1 MKEHIMDNEL
11 VLIIGVIVIGFAAV
25 IYFLNQKLS
34 AKATDQQTKDIVNQ
48 VYGEVADKVI
58 NQAKSI
64 LEGDKE
70 AIYKDTENKRRAI
83 EKLVNDL
90 KKEIDERQLEIRK
103 FESDRNKSY
112 GEITKSIDEHRKI
125 TDKLQTST
133 EELSKVLSNNQ
144 TRGEWGERIIE
155 DILLS
160 AGLIE
165 GTHYDKQKK
174 LGDTTIIP
182 DITLLLPQ
190 GRKVAIDVKFPY
202 SEIQKLS
209 QTDSKLQRQSHL
221 NQFERDVKT
230 KVNKVKEYINIDA
243 GTLDYAIMF
252 VPNEM
257 LFSFINQQFPSI
269 VDDAMSKKIIIVSPF
284 TFLIVARTVMESYR
298 NFMIENNL
306 RKIITFIGQFIE
318 EWQRFTGEFDKFDSK
333 IAQLRETFDHI
344 HTTRY
349 KQMQRS
355 INRIEEYRQGS
366 QFSASSVPE
375 TLLPE
380 KPHDQPHH

>member
-1 MKEHIMDNEL
+1 M
-11 VLIIGVIVIGFAAV
+11 
-25 IYFLNQKLS
+25 
-34 AKATDQQTKDIVNQ
+34 
-48 VYGEVADKVI
+48 
-58 NQAKSI
+58 
-64 LEGDKE
+64 
-70 AIYKDTENKRRAI
+70 
-83 EKLVNDL
+83 NDL

>member
-1 MKEHIMDNEL
+1 MDNEL
-11 VLIIGVIVIGFAAV
+11 VLIIGVIVTGFAAV

-34 AKATDQQTKDIVNQ
+34 HKATDQQTKDIVNQ

-70 AIYKDTENKRRAI
+70 AIYKDTENKRQAI

-155 DILLS
+155 DILQS

-209 QTDSKLQRQSHL
+209 QTDSKAQRQSHL
-221 NQFERDVKT
+221 NQFERDVKM

-284 TFLIVARTVMESYR
+284 TFLIVARTVIESYR

-366 QFSASSVPE
+366 QFNAPSVPE

-380 KPHDQPHH
+380 KPHDQSHH